1 MNLMLLRSSNNKLN
15 LTIKM
20 VVSSSLYDG
29 LPVLYSNTLLTWP
42 GFYES
47 EFLSKSSVLYSSHI
61 YYFDKSEVLG
71 STNMIAKDITF
82 LLSIHKVNS
91 TTLPNILW
99 MHLDDEFFDW
109 YNQDKTTT
117 YIETFYTWKELSTTV
132 VIIF

>member
-15 LTIKM
+15 LTINM

-42 GFYES
+42 EFYES

-61 YYFDKSEVLG
+61 YYFNKSEVLG

-91 TTLPNILW
+91 TTLPNIL
-99 MHLDDEFFDW
+99 
-109 YNQDKTTT
+109 
-117 YIETFYTWKELSTTV
+117 
-132 VIIF
+132 